1 MILHCRFTSSL
12 LLLGSSPPPMV
23 PPTQT
28 SPLLFTK
35 ETIISPTQNQSK
47 ITWRYTINMSETILS
62 NFNAMHSSSL
72 NTPQNGVTLSSDVT
86 RSSNHIFTLATK
98 REILHS
104 TEQSSEDVTRSS
116 YQSFSLSTISKVSHS
131 NFAFPSSD
139 SQNTEMVYSSRTSA
153 TISKY
158 SISGSHVGVSSSRS
172 ESYQVNP
179 VLSWG
184 RKTVET
190 KTDPEHIETISISH
204 TIATST
210 TSVCCEG
217 SSVHWPR
224 AMESSKHQAN
234 RESIHATEMLQ
245 MVTAQETS
253 YFKVSFGRPAGSEM
267 DNTEIKTSSST
278 QSPIS
283 TSQVSTTLSRLSI
296 TISPSR
302 TGWLQIDVFNLKLNL
317 PHLKTEKNV
326 FLITQ
331 VIK

>member
-1 MILHCRFTSSL
+1 
-12 LLLGSSPPPMV
+12 MV

-28 SPLLFTK
+28 SPLPFTR

-47 ITWRYTINMSETILS
+47 ITWRYTINISETILS

-72 NTPQNGVTLSSDVT
+72 NTTQNGVTLSSDVT
-86 RSSNHIFTLATK
+86 RPSNHIFTLATE

-104 TEQSSEDVTRSS
+104 TEQPSKDVTRSS
-116 YQSFSLSTISKVSHS
+116 DHTFSLSTLSKISHLNV
-131 NFAFPSSD
+131 AFPSSD

-153 TISKY
+153 TTSK
-158 SISGSHVGVSSSRS
+158 SGSHVAVSSSRS
-172 ESYQVNP
+172 ESYQVNS

-190 KTDPEHIETISISH
+190 KTDPGHIGTISISH
-204 TIATST
+204 TMATST

-245 MVTAQETS
+245 IAIAQETS
-253 YFKVSFGRPAGSEM
+253 YFKVSFERPAGSEM
-267 DNTEIKTSSST
+267 EKAEIKTSSST
-278 QSPIS
+278 QSPLS
-283 TSQVSTTLSRLSI
+283 TSQDSTTLSRLSI

-302 TGWLQIDVFNLKLNL
+302 TGWLQFDLFNFKLN
-317 PHLKTEKNV
+317 
-326 FLITQ
+326 
-331 VIK
+331 

>member
-1 MILHCRFTSSL
+1 
-12 LLLGSSPPPMV
+12 
-23 PPTQT
+23 
-28 SPLLFTK
+28 
-35 ETIISPTQNQSK
+35 
-47 ITWRYTINMSETILS
+47 
-62 NFNAMHSSSL
+62 MHSSSL
-72 NTPQNGVTLSSDVT
+72 NTPQNGVALSSDVT

-98 REILHS
+98 REIFHS
-104 TEQSSEDVTRSS
+104 TEQSAKDVKRSS
-116 YQSFSLSTISKVSHS
+116 DHTFSQSTISKISHS
-131 NFAFPSSD
+131 NVAFPSSD
-139 SQNTEMVYSSRTSA
+139 SQNTETVYSSRTSA
-153 TISKY
+153 TSL
-158 SISGSHVGVSSSRS
+158 ISGSHVGVASSRS

-190 KTDPEHIETISISH
+190 KTDPGHIETISISH

-245 MVTAQETS
+245 MVTVQEAS
-253 YFKVSFGRPAGSEM
+253 YFKVSFERPAGSEM
-267 DNTEIKTSSST
+267 EKAEIKTSSST
-278 QSPIS
+278 QSPLS

-302 TGWLQIDVFNLKLNL
+302 TGWLQFDLFNFKLN
-317 PHLKTEKNV
+317 
-326 FLITQ
+326 
-331 VIK
+331 

>member
-1 MILHCRFTSSL
+1 
-12 LLLGSSPPPMV
+12 MV

-28 SPLLFTK
+28 SPLLFIR
-35 ETIISPTQNQSK
+35 ETMILPTQNHRK
-47 ITWRYTINMSETILS
+47 ITWRYTINVSETILS

-72 NTPQNGVTLSSDVT
+72 NTTQNGVTLSSDVT
-86 RSSNHIFTLATK
+86 RPSNHIFTLATE

-104 TEQSSEDVTRSS
+104 IEQPSKDVTRSS
-116 YQSFSLSTISKVSHS
+116 DHTFSLSTLSKISHLNV
-131 NFAFPSSD
+131 AFPSSD

-153 TISKY
+153 TTSK
-158 SISGSHVGVSSSRS
+158 SGSYVAVSSSRS
-172 ESYQVNP
+172 ESYQVNS

-184 RKTVET
+184 RKTVQT
-190 KTDPEHIETISISH
+190 KTDLGHIETISISH

-245 MVTAQETS
+245 MVTVQEAS
-253 YFKVSFGRPAGSEM
+253 YFKVSFERPAGSEM
-267 DNTEIKTSSST
+267 EKAEIKTSSST
-278 QSPIS
+278 QSPLS

-296 TISPSR
+296 TIPPSR
-302 TGWLQIDVFNLKLNL
+302 TGWLQFDLFNFKLN
-317 PHLKTEKNV
+317 
-326 FLITQ
+326 
-331 VIK
+331 

>member
-1 MILHCRFTSSL
+1 
-12 LLLGSSPPPMV
+12 MV

-28 SPLLFTK
+28 SPLPFTR

-47 ITWRYTINMSETILS
+47 ITWRYTINISETILS

-72 NTPQNGVTLSSDVT
+72 NTTQNGVTLSSDVT
-86 RSSNHIFTLATK
+86 RPSNHIFKLATE

-104 TEQSSEDVTRSS
+104 TEQHSKDVTRSS
-116 YQSFSLSTISKVSHS
+116 DHTFSLSTLSKISHLNV
-131 NFAFPSSD
+131 AFPSSD
-139 SQNTEMVYSSRTSA
+139 SQNTEMVYSSRTFA
-153 TISKY
+153 TTSK
-158 SISGSHVGVSSSRS
+158 SGSHVAVSSSRS
-172 ESYQVNP
+172 ESYQVNS
-179 VLSWG
+179 VLYWG

-190 KTDPEHIETISISH
+190 KTDLGRIETISISH

-245 MVTAQETS
+245 MVPAQETS
-253 YFKVSFGRPAGSEM
+253 YFKVTFDWTAGSEM
-267 DNTEIKTSSST
+267 EQAEIKTSSSP
-278 QSPIS
+278 QSPLS

-302 TGWLQIDVFNLKLNL
+302 TGWLQIDLFNFRLN
-317 PHLKTEKNV
+317 
-326 FLITQ
+326 
-331 VIK
+331 

>member
-1 MILHCRFTSSL
+1 
-12 LLLGSSPPPMV
+12 MV

-28 SPLLFTK
+28 SPLLFTR

-47 ITWRYTINMSETILS
+47 ITWRYTVNMSETIRS

-86 RSSNHIFTLATK
+86 RPSNHIFTLATK

-104 TEQSSEDVTRSS
+104 TEQSSKAVTRSS
-116 YQSFSLSTISKVSHS
+116 DHDDHTFSLSISHPNV
-131 NFAFPSSD
+131 AFPSSD
-139 SQNTEMVYSSRTSA
+139 SQNTEMVYPSRTSA
-153 TISKY
+153 TSL
-158 SISGSHVGVSSSRS
+158 ISGSYVGVASSRS
-172 ESYQVNP
+172 ESYQVNS

-190 KTDPEHIETISISH
+190 KTDPGHIETISISH

-217 SSVHWPR
+217 SSIHWPR
-224 AMESSKHQAN
+224 AMESSMHQAN

-253 YFKVSFGRPAGSEM
+253 YFKVSFAWTARSEM
-267 DNTEIKTSSST
+267 EQAEIKTSSST
-278 QSPIS
+278 QSPLS

-302 TGWLQIDVFNLKLNL
+302 TGWLQIWPFQFKVKLTI
-317 PHLKTEKNV
+317 PKTEKNV

>member
-1 MILHCRFTSSL
+1 
-12 LLLGSSPPPMV
+12 MV

-28 SPLLFTK
+28 SPLLFTR
-35 ETIISPTQNQSK
+35 ETIISPTQNQSRS
-47 ITWRYTINMSETILS
+47 TWHYTVNISETILS
-62 NFNAMHSSSL
+62 NVNAMHSSSL
-72 NTPQNGVTLSSDVT
+72 TTTCTQNGVPLSSDVT

-98 REILHS
+98 TEILHS

-116 YQSFSLSTISKVSHS
+116 GHTFSLSTISKISHS
-131 NFAFPSSD
+131 NVAFPSSD
-139 SQNTEMVYSSRTSA
+139 SQNTEMVYPSRTSA
-153 TISKY
+153 TSL
-158 SISGSHVGVSSSRS
+158 ISGSYVGVASSSS
-172 ESYQVNP
+172 ESYQVNT

-190 KTDPEHIETISISH
+190 KTDPGHIETISISH

-224 AMESSKHQAN
+224 AMESTKHQAN

-253 YFKVSFGRPAGSEM
+253 YFKVSFERPAGSEM
-267 DNTEIKTSSST
+267 DDTEIKTSSCT
-278 QSPIS
+278 QSPLS

-296 TISPSR
+296 TTSPSR
-302 TGWLQIDVFNLKLNL
+302 TGWLQIDLFNFRLNQ

>member
-1 MILHCRFTSSL
+1 
-12 LLLGSSPPPMV
+12 MV

-28 SPLLFTK
+28 SQLPFTR

-47 ITWRYTINMSETILS
+47 ITWRYTINVSETILS

-72 NTPQNGVTLSSDVT
+72 NTTQNGVTLSSDVT
-86 RSSNHIFTLATK
+86 RPSNHIFKLATE

-104 TEQSSEDVTRSS
+104 TEQHSKDVTRSS
-116 YQSFSLSTISKVSHS
+116 DHTFSLSTLSKISHLNV
-131 NFAFPSSD
+131 AFPSSD
-139 SQNTEMVYSSRTSA
+139 SQNTEIVYSSRTSA
-153 TISKY
+153 TTSK
-158 SISGSHVGVSSSRS
+158 SGSHVAVSSSRS
-172 ESYQVNP
+172 ESYQVNS
-179 VLSWG
+179 VLYWG

-190 KTDPEHIETISISH
+190 KTDLGRIETISISH

-245 MVTAQETS
+245 MVPAQETS
-253 YFKVSFGRPAGSEM
+253 YFKVTFDWTAGSEM
-267 DNTEIKTSSST
+267 EQAEIKTSSSP
-278 QSPIS
+278 QSPLS

-302 TGWLQIDVFNLKLNL
+302 TGWLQIDLFNFRLN
-317 PHLKTEKNV
+317 
-326 FLITQ
+326 
-331 VIK
+331 

>member
-1 MILHCRFTSSL
+1 
-12 LLLGSSPPPMV
+12 MV

-28 SPLLFTK
+28 SPLLFIR
-35 ETIISPTQNQSK
+35 ETMILPTQNHRK
-47 ITWRYTINMSETILS
+47 ITWRYTINVSETILS

-72 NTPQNGVTLSSDVT
+72 NTTQNGVTLSSDVT
-86 RSSNHIFTLATK
+86 RPSNHIFTLATE

-104 TEQSSEDVTRSS
+104 TEQTSKDVTRSS
-116 YQSFSLSTISKVSHS
+116 DHTFSLSTLSKISHLNV
-131 NFAFPSSD
+131 AFPSSD

-153 TISKY
+153 TTSK
-158 SISGSHVGVSSSRS
+158 SGSYVAVSSSRS
-172 ESYQVNP
+172 ESYQVNS

-190 KTDPEHIETISISH
+190 KTDLGHIETISISH

-245 MVTAQETS
+245 MVTVQEAS
-253 YFKVSFGRPAGSEM
+253 YFKVSFERPAGSEM
-267 DNTEIKTSSST
+267 EKAEIKTSSST
-278 QSPIS
+278 QSPLS

-302 TGWLQIDVFNLKLNL
+302 TGWLQFDLFNFKLN
-317 PHLKTEKNV
+317 
-326 FLITQ
+326 
-331 VIK
+331 

>member
-1 MILHCRFTSSL
+1 
-12 LLLGSSPPPMV
+12 MV

-28 SPLLFTK
+28 SPLLFTR
-35 ETIISPTQNQSK
+35 ERIISPTQNQSK
-47 ITWRYTINMSETILS
+47 ITSRYTINMSETILS
-62 NFNAMHSSSL
+62 NFNAIHSSSL
-72 NTPQNGVTLSSDVT
+72 NTPQNGVTLCSDVT
-86 RSSNHIFTLATK
+86 RSSNHIFTLVAK

-116 YQSFSLSTISKVSHS
+116 DHTFSLSTISKILHS
-131 NFAFPSSD
+131 NVAFPSSD
-139 SQNTEMVYSSRTSA
+139 SQNTEMVHSSRTFA
-153 TISKY
+153 TS
-158 SISGSHVGVSSSRS
+158 SISGSHVGVLSSRS

-190 KTDPEHIETISISH
+190 KTDPGHIETISISH

-210 TSVCCEG
+210 TRVCCEG

-234 RESIHATEMLQ
+234 RGSVHATEMLQ

-253 YFKVSFGRPAGSEM
+253 YFKVSFDWTAGSEM
-267 DNTEIKTSSST
+267 EQAEIKTSSST
-278 QSPIS
+278 QSPLS
-283 TSQVSTTLSRLSI
+283 TSQVRTTWSRLSI

-302 TGWLQIDVFNLKLNL
+302 TGWLQFDLFNFRLN
-317 PHLKTEKNV
+317 
-326 FLITQ
+326 
-331 VIK
+331 

>member
-1 MILHCRFTSSL
+1 
-12 LLLGSSPPPMV
+12 MV

-28 SPLLFTK
+28 SPLLFIR
-35 ETIISPTQNQSK
+35 ETIILPTQNHRK
-47 ITWRYTINMSETILS
+47 ITWRYTINVSETILS

-72 NTPQNGVTLSSDVT
+72 NTTQNGVTLSSDVT
-86 RSSNHIFTLATK
+86 RPSNHIFTLATE

-104 TEQSSEDVTRSS
+104 TEQPSKDVTRSS
-116 YQSFSLSTISKVSHS
+116 DHTLSLSTLSKISHLNV
-131 NFAFPSSD
+131 AFPSSD

-153 TISKY
+153 TTSK
-158 SISGSHVGVSSSRS
+158 SGSHVAVSSSRS
-172 ESYQVNP
+172 ESYQVNS
-179 VLSWG
+179 VISWG
-184 RKTVET
+184 RKTLQT
-190 KTDPEHIETISISH
+190 KTDLGHIETISISH

-245 MVTAQETS
+245 MVTVQEAS
-253 YFKVSFGRPAGSEM
+253 YFKVSFERPAGSEM
-267 DNTEIKTSSST
+267 EKAEIKTSSST
-278 QSPIS
+278 QSPLS

-302 TGWLQIDVFNLKLNL
+302 TGWLQFDLFNFKLN
-317 PHLKTEKNV
+317 
-326 FLITQ
+326 
-331 VIK
+331 